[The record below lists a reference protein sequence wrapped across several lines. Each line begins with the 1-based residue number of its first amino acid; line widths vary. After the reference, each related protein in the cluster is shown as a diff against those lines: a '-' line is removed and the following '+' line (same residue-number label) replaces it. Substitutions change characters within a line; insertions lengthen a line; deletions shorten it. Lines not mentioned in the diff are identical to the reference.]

1 MSWHSIAG
9 SSFTSDFSFHG
20 FEETN
25 ESCTDSAAEDRPL
38 GPSMSDRGEEQ
49 LSARSDAASS
59 RRQGKKRPRE
69 VSEKRSV
76 SEAGGR
82 KHDVTSK
89 QHNGEAHRSFQV
101 NSEKISHDTPR
112 PKAWPTVDLRMS
124 DADMNDLRFE
134 ALTSRINKVERYLEE
149 IVHHITVNDSRHVTV
164 FPPKKRKVETT
175 TETQVRSRPTPAVGC
190 AESYIQTEDPN
201 DDTVSVLAD
210 EDFSDQEEQNISY
223 ETKDYT
229 QHIFDPEP
237 NLKREFTPHEA
248 IQKFVSRH
256 FTTSLSSHG
265 RDIIQEECG
274 FPIIEDFV
282 VPKVNPQ
289 ILNSEKVQQNRNNF
303 EGDKRVSEIQDSTFA
318 ASWPLISL
326 WNKIVTS
333 DEDIE
338 AEEVLDRL
346 QQSLMC
352 IGSAFK
358 GLSVHRRKRFR
369 SCLTKEFSSLTDE
382 KDPASDKLSEYLF
395 GNDLSE
401 RIKQQ
406 LENSKITRRVVTN
419 NYEGRPSQGPLNRNS
434 FFRRRRKF
442 VKRNSYR
449 KKQPRQGFQ
458 NRRLSSTTQTNS

>member
-1 MSWHSIAG
+1 M
-9 SSFTSDFSFHG
+9 
-20 FEETN
+20 
-25 ESCTDSAAEDRPL
+25 
-38 GPSMSDRGEEQ
+38 
-49 LSARSDAASS
+49 
-59 RRQGKKRPRE
+59 
-69 VSEKRSV
+69 
-76 SEAGGR
+76 
-82 KHDVTSK
+82 
-89 QHNGEAHRSFQV
+89 
-101 NSEKISHDTPR
+101 
-112 PKAWPTVDLRMS
+112 
-124 DADMNDLRFE
+124 
-134 ALTSRINKVERYLEE
+134 
-149 IVHHITVNDSRHVTV
+149 
-164 FPPKKRKVETT
+164 
-175 TETQVRSRPTPAVGC
+175 
-190 AESYIQTEDPN
+190 
-201 DDTVSVLAD
+201 AD

-248 IQKFVSRH
+248 IQKFASRH

-265 RDIIQEECG
+265 RDVIQEECG
-274 FPIIEDFV
+274 LPIIKDFV

-289 ILNSEKVQQNRNNF
+289 ILNSEKVQQNRNIVK
-303 EGDKRVSEIQDSTFA
+303 GDKGESEIQVSAFA

-346 QQSLMC
+346 QQSLMH

-369 SCLTKEFSSLTDE
+369 SCLTKEFFE
-382 KDPASDKLSEYLF
+382 PYRRKDPASDKLSEYLF

-406 LENSKITRRVVTN
+406 LETSKITRRVVTD
-419 NYEGRPSQGPLNRNS
+419 NYEGRPSQGPLNRI
-434 FFRRRRKF
+434 FFHRRRKF
-442 VKRNSYR
+442 VTRNTYR

-458 NRRLSSTTQTNS
+458 YWRLSSTTQTNS

>member
-1 MSWHSIAG
+1 MSWDSVAG

-25 ESCTDSAAEDRPL
+25 ESCTASDSAAEDRPL

-49 LSARSDAASS
+49 LSAWSDAASS

-76 SEAGGR
+76 SEACGR

-89 QHNGEAHRSFQV
+89 QHNEEAHRSFQII
-101 NSEKISHDTPR
+101 SEKISHDTPR
-112 PKAWPTVDLRMS
+112 PKVGPTIDLCMS

-134 ALTSRINKVERYLEE
+134 ALTSRINKVESYLEE
-149 IVHHITVNDSRHVTV
+149 IVHHITVNDSRHVTAS
-164 FPPKKRKVETT
+164 PPKKCKFETT
-175 TETQVRSRPTPAVGC
+175 TETQVMSRPTPAVGC

-201 DDTVSVLAD
+201 HDTVSVLAD

-265 RDIIQEECG
+265 RDVIEEECG
-274 FPIIEDFV
+274 LPIIEDFV

-289 ILNSEKVQQNRNNF
+289 ILNSEKVQQNRNIV
-303 EGDKRVSEIQDSTFA
+303 EGDKRVSEIQDSAFA

-326 WNKIVTS
+326 WNPTIPNV
-333 DEDIE
+333 
-338 AEEVLDRL
+338 
-346 QQSLMC
+346 
-352 IGSAFK
+352 
-358 GLSVHRRKRFR
+358 
-369 SCLTKEFSSLTDE
+369 
-382 KDPASDKLSEYLF
+382 Y
-395 GNDLSE
+395 
-401 RIKQQ
+401 RI
-406 LENSKITRRVVTN
+406 
-419 NYEGRPSQGPLNRNS
+419 S
-434 FFRRRRKF
+434 F
-442 VKRNSYR
+442 
-449 KKQPRQGFQ
+449 
-458 NRRLSSTTQTNS
+458 

>member
-1 MSWHSIAG
+1 
-9 SSFTSDFSFHG
+9 
-20 FEETN
+20 
-25 ESCTDSAAEDRPL
+25 
-38 GPSMSDRGEEQ
+38 MSDHGEEQ

-76 SEAGGR
+76 SEGGGSE
-82 KHDVTSK
+82 HDVTSK
-89 QHNGEAHRSFQV
+89 QHNGEAHHSFQV
-101 NSEKISHDTPR
+101 ISEKISHDTPR
-112 PKAWPTVDLRMS
+112 PRVGPTVDLHMS
-124 DADMNDLRFE
+124 DADMNELRFE
-134 ALTSRINKVERYLEE
+134 ALTSRVNKIESYLEE
-149 IVHHITVNDSRHVTV
+149 IVHHIVVNDSRHVTV
-164 FPPKKRKVETT
+164 SPPKKRKVETT

-190 AESYIQTEDPN
+190 AESHIQTEDPN
-201 DDTVSVLAD
+201 DDTVSVLVD

-265 RDIIQEECG
+265 RDVIQEECG
-274 FPIIEDFV
+274 LPIIEDFV

-289 ILNSEKVQQNRNNF
+289 ILNSEKVQQNRNTV
-303 EGDKRVSEIQDSTFA
+303 EGDKRVSEIQDSAFA

-333 DEDIE
+333 DEGIE

-358 GLSVHRRKRFR
+358 G
-369 SCLTKEFSSLTDE
+369 
-382 KDPASDKLSEYLF
+382 
-395 GNDLSE
+395 
-401 RIKQQ
+401 
-406 LENSKITRRVVTN
+406 
-419 NYEGRPSQGPLNRNS
+419 
-434 FFRRRRKF
+434 
-442 VKRNSYR
+442 
-449 KKQPRQGFQ
+449 
-458 NRRLSSTTQTNS
+458 

>member
-1 MSWHSIAG
+1 M
-9 SSFTSDFSFHG
+9 
-20 FEETN
+20 
-25 ESCTDSAAEDRPL
+25 
-38 GPSMSDRGEEQ
+38 
-49 LSARSDAASS
+49 
-59 RRQGKKRPRE
+59 
-69 VSEKRSV
+69 
-76 SEAGGR
+76 
-82 KHDVTSK
+82 
-89 QHNGEAHRSFQV
+89 
-101 NSEKISHDTPR
+101 
-112 PKAWPTVDLRMS
+112 
-124 DADMNDLRFE
+124 
-134 ALTSRINKVERYLEE
+134 
-149 IVHHITVNDSRHVTV
+149 
-164 FPPKKRKVETT
+164 T
-175 TETQVRSRPTPAVGC
+175 TETQVRSGPTPAVGC

-201 DDTVSVLAD
+201 DDTVSVLVD
-210 EDFSDQEEQNISY
+210 EDFSDQEEQNINY

-265 RDIIQEECG
+265 RDVIQEECG
-274 FPIIEDFV
+274 LPIIEDFV

-289 ILNSEKVQQNRNNF
+289 IFNFEKVQQNRNIV
-303 EGDKRVSEIQDSTFA
+303 EGDKRVSEIQDSAFA

-326 WNKIVTS
+326 WNKIVTF

-358 GLSVHRRKRFR
+358 GLSVHRHERFR

-401 RIKQQ
+401 
-406 LENSKITRRVVTN
+406 
-419 NYEGRPSQGPLNRNS
+419 
-434 FFRRRRKF
+434 
-442 VKRNSYR
+442 
-449 KKQPRQGFQ
+449 
-458 NRRLSSTTQTNS
+458 